1 MSDKSTI
8 LWTEATWNPTTGCSV
23 ISAACKNCYAMKLA
37 GGQLKNHPSRTG
49 LTRDTSSGPVWTGEV
64 RFNEQWLDQPLHWKR
79 PRKIFVCAHSD
90 LFHESIPDEW
100 IDRVFAVMG
109 NVYCKMDTPH
119 TFQLLTK
126 RADRIKRYLSDPGV
140 SSRVTIAMKAMGLG
154 LAGENSEPRW
164 PLPNVWVGVSAENQ
178 ATADERIPL
187 LLQTPAALHWVS
199 VEPML
204 GPIDL
209 TGEYLALRSGGAYP
223 FRGLATEHRTKL
235 IDLLD
240 WVVCGGESG
249 DNARPMHPDWAR
261 DLRDQCSAAGVPF
274 IFKQWGEHDYRM
286 IRMGTKIAGRLLDG
300 VQHDGYPTEK

>member
-126 RADRIKRYLSDPGV
+126 RADRMKRYLSDPGV
-140 SSRVTIAMKAMGLG
+140 ASRVTIAMKAMGLG

-209 TGEYLALRSGGAYP
+209 TGEYLALSSGGAYP